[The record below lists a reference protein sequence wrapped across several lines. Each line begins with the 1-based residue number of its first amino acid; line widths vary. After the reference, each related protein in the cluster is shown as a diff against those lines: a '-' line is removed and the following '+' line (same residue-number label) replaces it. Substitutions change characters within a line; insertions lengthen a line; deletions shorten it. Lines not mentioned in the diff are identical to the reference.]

1 MSKMNGIDVN
11 MLGSLAEKYK
21 ENPEEAI
28 TSFASTVKW
37 KDGFYSE
44 AEVGDYKPVPI
55 DEPEWLSG
63 TGKGP
68 NPVELLLSALGA
80 CVGVGFIAT
89 ASGMGIKVNSL
100 AVDVTG
106 DIDLNVFFG
115 LKEGNS
121 GFNEINVRFNVDSDA
136 DEAQVEKLV
145 AKAIEISPVRNTI
158 ERNVKVTSEYTLH
171 N

>member
-11 MLGSLAEKYK
+11 MLGNLADKFK
-21 ENPEEAI
+21 KNPEEAI

-44 AEVGDYKPVPI
+44 AEVGEYKPVPI

-63 TGKGP
+63 TGKGL

-89 ASGMGIKVNSL
+89 ASGLGIKVYSL
-100 AVDVTG
+100 EVDVTG

-121 GFNEINVRFNVDSDA
+121 GFDTINVRFQVKSDA
-136 DEAQVEKLV
+136 DQVQVEELI

-158 ERNVKVTSEYTLH
+158 ERNVKVTSSYTL
-171 N
+171 NS